1 MHNLNFENFS
11 SALNVGKST
20 PVGTLLRWYWVEIN
34 SHIGLLLLLPP
45 PPSHFSRVRLCATP
59 QTAAHQAPLSLG
71 FSRQEHG
78 SGLPLPSPVHACML
92 SHLSHVQL
100 CAILWRAAHQAPPST
115 GFSRQEY
122 WSRLPFK
129 QIKPKK
135 KVKFCYYCG
144 IWHCFLI
151 NFSIIICKENIPE

>member
-34 SHIGLLLLLPP
+34 SHIGLLLLLP

-100 CAILWRAAHQAPPST
+100 CAILWTAAHQAPPST

-151 NFSIIICKENIPE
+151 DFSIIICKENIPE